1 MRFLDVVLGQYYL
14 VYVDNFSRNG
24 ISFSLTFGGSA
35 AISCTILPVDLMAF
49 DAQAL
54 NRQVDVNWST
64 ASETNSSHF
73 LVERSTDG
81 AYFEPL
87 GSVNAAGNSTSRNDY
102 KFVDPSPVNGL
113 NFYRLRQVDRDDEF
127 AFSDVKTV
135 LFRDSSIP
143 LYVFPNPANDILQA
157 SFGST
162 SEGVIRWRVLDTSGR
177 LVGDGSTSRFVGNN
191 RFEVPVNKLD
201 AGSYFLEVLDG
212 QGALIGNARFMR
224 Q

>member
-1 MRFLDVVLGQYYL
+1 MRYLDVVLGQYYL

-24 ISFSLTFGGSA
+24 ISFSLSFGGTA
-35 AISCTILPVDLMAF
+35 TISCTILPVELMEF

-73 LVERSTDG
+73 LVERSADG

-177 LVGDGSTSRFVGNN
+177 LVGDGSAFKFVGSN